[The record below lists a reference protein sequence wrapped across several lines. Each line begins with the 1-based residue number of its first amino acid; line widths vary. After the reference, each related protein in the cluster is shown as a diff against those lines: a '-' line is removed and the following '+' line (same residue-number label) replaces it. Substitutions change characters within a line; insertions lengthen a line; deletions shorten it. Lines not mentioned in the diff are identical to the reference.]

1 MNQQLILIAAQR
13 LNGRNGSQ
21 LTPAAL
27 LKTQHLHR
35 TSIATRGDRIHQ
47 WGAERQGTTIR
58 QAHIPGTRMRRR
70 NIRRR
75 LMLQQVIGILRAR
88 HTQTNARG
96 NIGANILRNSTLGTL
111 SRQHQVQAQRAAN
124 RGDAH
129 QLSHSV
135 RHGIDEHA
143 ELVHHDQQLGIARS
157 GTRRLAGRQVVAV
170 GVHAER
176 LQIHLAAVNI
186 CAQKFERTLH
196 LGHIK
201 IAQHAERMR

>member
-1 MNQQLILIAAQR
+1 M
-13 LNGRNGSQ
+13 
-21 LTPAAL
+21 
-27 LKTQHLHR
+27 
-35 TSIATRGDRIHQ
+35 
-47 WGAERQGTTIR
+47 
-58 QAHIPGTRMRRR
+58 
-70 NIRRR
+70 
-75 LMLQQVIGILRAR
+75 
-88 HTQTNARG
+88 QT
-96 NIGANILRNSTLGTL
+96 
-111 SRQHQVQAQRAAN
+111 QRATN

-186 CAQKFERTLH
+186 CAQKFEGTLH
-196 LGHIK
+196 RGHIK

>member
-1 MNQQLILIAAQR
+1 MF
-13 LNGRNGSQ
+13 
-21 LTPAAL
+21 
-27 LKTQHLHR
+27 
-35 TSIATRGDRIHQ
+35 
-47 WGAERQGTTIR
+47 
-58 QAHIPGTRMRRR
+58 
-70 NIRRR
+70 
-75 LMLQQVIGILRAR
+75 QQVIGILRAR
-88 HTQTNARG
+88 HTQANARG
-96 NIGANILRNSTLGTL
+96 NIGANILRNSTLRTL
-111 SRQHQVQAQRAAN
+111 SRQHQVQTQRATN

-186 CAQKFERTLH
+186 GAQKFEGTLH
-196 LGHIK
+196 RGHIK